1 MGKGF
6 RGCAVNS
13 VRPDARRC
21 TLTEA
26 CTWPFGQDVDDVET
40 PVNLACLTR
49 FTARPGMNQPNAPRI
64 ATLLRQHV
72 PLGLCGDCVA
82 AELGL
87 SPRQVH
93 DAALMLVLRERG
105 FQMIRRLCNTCRR
118 TEDILAFDG
127 RSEGG
132 AFDRATQA
140 ATTAKVV
147 CIFCRA
153 PIAPTANQPTARDV
167 ATHACCRDRKTR
179 AGLSG
184 EPHRPAVAAAPPRR
198 HIVLA
203 SEPAGG
209 GPGGSNA
216 PY

>member
-1 MGKGF
+1 M
-6 RGCAVNS
+6 
-13 VRPDARRC
+13 
-21 TLTEA
+21 
-26 CTWPFGQDVDDVET
+26 
-40 PVNLACLTR
+40 NL
-49 FTARPGMNQPNAPRI
+49 PSAPRI
-64 ATLLRQHV
+64 ASLLRQHV

-132 AFDRATQA
+132 AVHRETQA

-153 PIAPTANQPTARDV
+153 PIAPTANRPTARDV
-167 ATHACCRDRKTR
+167 ATHASCRDRRTQ

-184 EPHRPAVAAAPPRR
+184 EPPRPAVAAASTAPHRFGFGVRR
-198 HIVLA
+198 
-203 SEPAGG
+203 E

-216 PY
+216 PS